1 MNSRLDIQNNGPA
14 KMNSRLDE
22 QNRGLAETGEKS
34 ELTKERK

>member
-22 QNRGLAETGEKS
+22 QKRGLAETGGKS